1 MKSTS
6 GGHAKIHPIAELA
19 HIVERLKNG
28 GKVVV
33 HCHGVYDLMHPG
45 HIKHLEAARG
55 QGDVLVVTI
64 TPDRYVN
71 KGPGRPV
78 FNEHLR
84 AESIAALACVDYVAV
99 NSWPTALETI
109 NLLKPGVY
117 IKGSD
122 YAAPEKDITG
132 GIVHERE
139 AVERNGGRLH
149 FTDEI
154 TFSSTELLNKFFS
167 VFPAQT
173 KEFLEKFK
181 AAHTADGIISA
192 MQKLSSMKVLL
203 VGDTIIDEYHY
214 CRGLGKAPK
223 DNMICTKFISE
234 ERFAGGVLACAN
246 HAAGFVKEV
255 RMVTCLGTEED
266 KLEYVL
272 DHLKPNVEPKI
283 FTRSDACTVTK
294 RRFVDPAFL
303 DKLFE
308 VQFFNDHPLPPEIS
322 SQVRGF
328 LEDTVAGYDMVLVS
342 DFGHGFIDDKI
353 IEVLCRKARF
363 LAVNTQTNSANNGYN
378 LITKYPR
385 ADYICIDEPEM
396 RYAAR
401 DKYGDIQAAIER
413 IAKDM
418 RCAKVAVTRGHLGA
432 LVYDSSAGF
441 FEIPVFSDKVVDRV
455 GAGDAFL
462 SVTAPMVAAGI
473 PMEVVGLMGNLVG
486 AFKVSIVCNRS
497 SIDPV
502 PLYKSVI
509 TILK

>member
-1 MKSTS
+1 MKAVPVKHT
-6 GGHAKIHPIAELA
+6 KIHPIAELA
-19 HIVERLKNG
+19 HIVEKLKAG
-28 GKVVV
+28 GKTVV

-64 TPDRYVN
+64 TQDRYVN

-84 AESIAALACVDYVAV
+84 AESIAALSCVDYVAV
-99 NSWPTALETI
+99 NSWPTAIETI
-109 NLLKPGVY
+109 NLLKPSVY

-132 GIVHERE
+132 GIAHERE
-139 AVERNGGRLH
+139 AVESHGGRLH

-167 VFPAQT
+167 VFPDRT

-181 AAHTADGIISA
+181 ASHTADSIIDA
-192 MQKLSSMKVLL
+192 MKQMSSMKVLL

-214 CRGLGKAPK
+214 CLGLGKASK
-223 DNMICTKFISE
+223 ENMICTKFISE

-255 RMVTCLGTEED
+255 RLVTCLGAQDD
-266 KLEYVL
+266 KREYVL
-272 DHLKPNVEPKI
+272 DHLKPNVDPKL

-308 VQFFNDHPLPPEIS
+308 VQFFNDHPLPAEVS
-322 SQVRGF
+322 SQVCDF
-328 LEDTVAGYDMVLVS
+328 LEGAVADYDMVLVS
-342 DFGHGFIDDKI
+342 DFGHGFINDKI

-378 LITKYPR
+378 LITKYPK

-401 DKYGDIQAAIER
+401 DKYGNIKAAIER
-413 IAKDM
+413 VAKDM
-418 RCAKVAVTRGHLGA
+418 RCAKAAVTRGHLGA
-432 LVYDSSAGF
+432 LVYDQASGF
-441 FEIPVFSDKVVDRV
+441 SEIPVFSDKIVDRV

-473 PMEVVGLMGNLVG
+473 PMDVVGLMGNLVG
-486 AFKVSIVCNRS
+486 AFKVGIVCNRS
-497 SIDPV
+497 SVEPV

>member
-1 MKSTS
+1 MRYSS
-6 GGHAKIHPIAELA
+6 AGHTKVHPIEELA
-19 HIVERLKNG
+19 RIVEKLKKS
-28 GKVVV
+28 GKTVV

-45 HIKHLEAARG
+45 HIKHLEAARA
-55 QGDVLVVTI
+55 QGDVLIVTI
-64 TPDRYVN
+64 TPDRFVN

-84 AESIAALACVDYVAV
+84 AESIAALACVDHVAI

-109 NLLKPGVY
+109 NLLKPSVY

-132 GIVHERE
+132 GILHERE
-139 AVERNGGRLH
+139 AVESYGGRLH

-167 VFPAQT
+167 VFPPQT

-181 AAHTADGIISA
+181 TVHTSDSIMAS
-192 MQKLSSMKVLL
+192 MKKLSSMKVLL
-203 VGDTIIDEYHY
+203 VGDAIIDEYHY
-214 CRGLGKAPK
+214 CRGLGKASK
-223 DNMICTKFISE
+223 ENMICTKFISE

-255 RMVTCLGTEED
+255 RMVTCLGAED
-266 KLEYVL
+266 DKRDYVL
-272 DHLKPNVEPKI
+272 DHLKPNVDPKL
-283 FTRSDACTVTK
+283 FTRPDSCTVTK

-303 DKLFE
+303 DKMFE
-308 VQFFNDHPLPPEIS
+308 VQFFNDHPLPAEIS
-322 SQVRGF
+322 SQVCGF
-328 LEDTVAGYDMVLVS
+328 LEEAVPEYDMVLVS

-378 LITKYPR
+378 LITKYPK
-385 ADYICIDEPEM
+385 ADYVCIDEPEM

-401 DKYGDIQAAIER
+401 DKYGDIKTAIER

-418 RCAKVAVTRGHLGA
+418 KCARVAVTRGHLGA
-432 LVYDSSAGF
+432 LTYDKAAGF
-441 FEIPVFSDKVVDRV
+441 FEIPIFSDKVVDRV

-497 SIDPV
+497 SIESV
-502 PLYKSVI
+502 PLYKSLI